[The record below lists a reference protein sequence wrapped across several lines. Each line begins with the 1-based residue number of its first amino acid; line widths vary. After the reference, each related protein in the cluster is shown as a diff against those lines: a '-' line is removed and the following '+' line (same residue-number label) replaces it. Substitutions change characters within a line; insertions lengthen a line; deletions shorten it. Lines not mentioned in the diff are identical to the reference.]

1 MDWSINSC
9 YIFGRGIFVSLIQSQ
24 MSDSQRSEMT
34 FPNFHTSIL
43 LVFGLV
49 LKALKIKTDLRCYV
63 NPTQHKP
70 LTLLF
75 SKPFTTQLA
84 TQ

>member
-1 MDWSINSC
+1 
-9 YIFGRGIFVSLIQSQ
+9 
-24 MSDSQRSEMT
+24 MT

-43 LVFGLV
+43 LLFGL

-84 TQ
+84 TL

>member
-1 MDWSINSC
+1 MFQSFLVIFQNFKSC
-9 YIFGRGIFVSLIQSQ
+9 LNG
-24 MSDSQRSEMT
+24 

-43 LVFGLV
+43 LLFGL

-63 NPTQHKP
+63 NPTQNKP

-84 TQ
+84 TLWIYLTLSWLGRYY

>member
-1 MDWSINSC
+1 
-9 YIFGRGIFVSLIQSQ
+9 
-24 MSDSQRSEMT
+24 MT

-43 LVFGLV
+43 LVFG

-75 SKPFTTQLA
+75 SKPITTQLA
-84 TQ
+84 TL

>member
-1 MDWSINSC
+1 
-9 YIFGRGIFVSLIQSQ
+9 
-24 MSDSQRSEMT
+24 MT

-43 LVFGLV
+43 LVFGL
-49 LKALKIKTDLRCYV
+49 LKTLKIKTDLRCYV

-75 SKPFTTQLA
+75 SKPITTQLA
-84 TQ
+84 TL